1 MIMQPPTPG
10 ALRGGARRDDE
21 IDPREAWAVVRRN
34 RGVIA
39 AAVAGCLALG
49 AAYTAVATPK
59 YQAVA
64 SVRIDEKQSPLQ
76 RLEMFEGMD
85 NGSQVSTE
93 MEVLRSRTLAEAV
106 VDSLQLRVRL
116 ERPRRT
122 LRSAIFDRVRVID
135 GAPSGTYA
143 LARTAPGRYALTDRR
158 TGARLG
164 DVTVG
169 APALFPEAGIEL
181 RLARAAADEGEI
193 RFRVYSQRDAVD
205 ALRKATNVSRPARD
219 ANIVL
224 VKYESADPEL
234 VRDVP
239 NALARGFIAQ
249 RRDVQ
254 KTEARSTVRF
264 LRTQLDTLAIQLAA
278 SEDALRDFRQDA
290 KVVSLE
296 AEATSQVTQLAA
308 AQAQRNEIDAE
319 RAALS
324 RLLDEVRVA
333 AANRQPG
340 DPSPYR
346 RLLGFPTLLRNQ
358 AATSFLNA
366 LTQLEDQRAE
376 LLARRTPRDPDVEAL
391 TQRVTEIESQLQA
404 LTTTYLDGL
413 ASQVTAADAVLQRFN
428 GQLAQIPAKEV
439 QFVRLQRRPKVLEEI
454 YTLLQSRLKE
464 AEITQA
470 VEDPSVRVVD
480 PAILPERPVRPVAQL
495 NLALAAIV
503 GLVLGVALSFVREQM
518 DSAVHTRED
527 VQTATGINVLGLIP
541 RIAAALGSKAG
552 MRESSGRRFSSRVA
566 SRFSLSRLSPFPAT
580 RAQAA
585 AASADAPYEGRLVTG
600 TDPRN
605 PVSEA
610 YRALRTNIT
619 FANPDRP
626 PRTMVFTSPMP
637 GDGKST
643 SAANLA
649 ITLAQQGQRVLLVD
663 ADLRRGLLNNL
674 FDVPRDPGLSNVLLA
689 GTPIE
694 RAVREVDLGAGGRL
708 AFLPTGTLPPNPAEL
723 LGSEKM
729 RVLIAEL
736 EGRYDAILFDSP
748 PLNLVT
754 DAALLGAACDGVV
767 LVGRAGVTTA
777 TGLAYAIDQ
786 LRAVRAP
793 VLGAVLNDV
802 DFKRDMRYYGEYK
815 SYGAYQ
821 AYASN

>member
-1 MIMQPPTPG
+1 MIMQPPAANG
-10 ALRGGARRDDE
+10 LRGGARRDDE

-34 RGVIA
+34 RGIIV
-39 AAVAGCLALG
+39 AAVAVCVALG

-59 YQAVA
+59 YQAIA

-85 NGSQVSTE
+85 NGSEVSTE

-122 LRSAIFDRVRVID
+122 LRSAMFDRLRVID

-143 LARTAPGRYALTDRR
+143 LDRTAPGRFVLTDRR

-164 DVTVG
+164 DVAVGTV
-169 APALFPEAGIEL
+169 AMFPAAGLEL
-181 RLARAAADEGEI
+181 RLAPDAAEQGEI

-205 ALRKATNVSRPARD
+205 ALRKATNVSRPSRD

-224 VKYESADPEL
+224 VKYEAADPEL

-239 NALARGFIAQ
+239 NALAHGFIAE

-264 LRTQLDTLAIQLAA
+264 LREQLDTLSVQLAA

-308 AQAQRNEIDAE
+308 AQAQRNEIEAE

-358 AATSFLNA
+358 TATSFLNA
-366 LTQLEDQRAE
+366 LTQVEDQRAE
-376 LLARRTPRDPDVEAL
+376 LLARRTPRDPDVAAL
-391 TQRVTEIESQLQA
+391 TQRVVEIETQLQS

-413 ASQVTAADAVLQRFN
+413 ASQVTSADAVLARFN

-495 NLALAAIV
+495 NLILAAAV
-503 GLVLGVALSFVREQM
+503 GLVLGIVLSFVREQM

-541 RIAAALGSKAG
+541 RIVAAVGSTAG
-552 MRESSGRRFSSRVA
+552 MREASGHRFA
-566 SRFSLSRLSPFPAT
+566 SRFSLARLSPFAGMRSQSSGGDDPH
-580 RAQAA
+580 
-585 AASADAPYEGRLVTG
+585 EGRLVTS

-619 FANPDRP
+619 FANPDQP

-674 FDVPRDPGLSNVLLA
+674 FDLPRDPGLSNVLLA

-694 RAVREVDLGAGGRL
+694 TAVRTVDLGAGGRFD
-708 AFLPTGTLPPNPAEL
+708 FLGTGTLPPNPAEL

-729 RVLIAEL
+729 RVLIAAL
-736 EGRYDAILFDSP
+736 EQRYDAILFDSP

-754 DAALLGAACDGVV
+754 DAALLGTACDGVV